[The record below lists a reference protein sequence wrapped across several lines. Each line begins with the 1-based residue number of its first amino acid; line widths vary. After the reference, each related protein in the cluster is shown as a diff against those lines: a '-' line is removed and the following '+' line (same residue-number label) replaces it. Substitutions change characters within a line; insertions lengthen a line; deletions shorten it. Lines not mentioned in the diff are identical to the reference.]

1 MSLVLPAIK
10 RVADDHADVAGST
23 WLAMEIRGVNTSEE
37 APLVTSPEV
46 GSGLDKFGTLRA
58 IEDTEALTIAAVKRG
73 VRSSNALRK
82 HVLVESISHIEKAIP
97 RENEFVEDVRTQMRA
112 GTLVAS
118 EWSDRLLRVN
128 AYNHERERVLELV
141 RTEAYDYVSYVI
153 RELNAELQGSLLVGP
168 EYRLVLSNMSA
179 LDTELGDDLRAA
191 LDKLSSS
198 NPADW
203 NASALLCRNVV
214 LKLGRNLWR
223 MPDEKY
229 YCGVLGTE
237 LDLKGERELNKLTAY
252 VDRFFC
258 ATGDET
264 LRPEVEAL
272 LALAKDVYGRG
283 SAGKQQVRKHAAQ
296 QLVVD
301 TFDLV
306 ARLHSLTELQPAVG

>member
-1 MSLVLPAIK
+1 
-10 RVADDHADVAGST
+10 
-23 WLAMEIRGVNTSEE
+23 
-37 APLVTSPEV
+37 
-46 GSGLDKFGTLRA
+46 
-58 IEDTEALTIAAVKRG
+58 
-73 VRSSNALRK
+73 
-82 HVLVESISHIEKAIP
+82 
-97 RENEFVEDVRTQMRA
+97 
-112 GTLVAS
+112 
-118 EWSDRLLRVN
+118 
-128 AYNHERERVLELV
+128 
-141 RTEAYDYVSYVI
+141 
-153 RELNAELQGSLLVGP
+153 
-168 EYRLVLSNMSA
+168 
-179 LDTELGDDLRAA
+179 
-191 LDKLSSS
+191 
-198 NPADW
+198 
-203 NASALLCRNVV
+203 
-214 LKLGRNLWR
+214 